1 MPKAKQGATAKI
13 LLNEWGLNP
22 NEELFCNLYARDK
35 EFFGNGT
42 QSYIEAYKPDQKKTN
57 WYQSVR
63 QSASQLLTKP
73 HICKRI
79 TDLLEL
85 NELNDNA
92 VDKQMGFVI
101 HQYQD
106 LHAKM
111 KGIQEYNKLK
121 GRITTKLS
129 QDKPFEFTIK
139 NAY

>member
-1 MPKAKQGATAKI
+1 MPKGKQGRTASI
-13 LLNEWGLNP
+13 LINKDNLNP
-22 NEELFCNLYARDK
+22 QQELFCKLYASDE
-35 EFFGNGT
+35 EFFGNGV
-42 QSYIEAYKPDQKKTN
+42 QSYIEAYKPDKSKKN
-57 WYQSVR
+57 WYKTVMSE
-63 QSASQLLTKP
+63 ASRLLRNVKV
-73 HICKRI
+73 CKRI

-101 HQYQD
+101 HQYAD

-121 GRITTKLS
+121 GRILTKIS